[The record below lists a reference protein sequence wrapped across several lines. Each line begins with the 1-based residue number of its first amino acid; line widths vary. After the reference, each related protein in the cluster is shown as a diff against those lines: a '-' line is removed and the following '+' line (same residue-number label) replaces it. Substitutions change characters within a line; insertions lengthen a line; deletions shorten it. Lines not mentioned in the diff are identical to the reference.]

1 MIGSR
6 VYYSSTGKNVWVEI
20 RMGSGELFSRHQEN
34 IELLI
39 LRECILDKRP
49 VIVIEGVINDFL
61 DHY

>member
-1 MIGSR
+1 
-6 VYYSSTGKNVWVEI
+6 
-20 RMGSGELFSRHQEN
+20 MGSGELFSRHQEN